1 MLSEEEPSPRPPIQ
15 AVHVAGAGG
24 GAARGLS
31 STVETTC
38 RVWPSSTYMWPVQPR
53 SQVFI
58 FLLIDFR
65 VSCHRRL
72 VTPTPQL

>member
-1 MLSEEEPSPRPPIQ
+1 MLSEEEPSSRPPIQ
-15 AVHVAGAGG
+15 GVHVAGWGG
-24 GAARGLS
+24 GGLS

-53 SQVFI
+53 SQVLI

-72 VTPTPQL
+72 VAPTPQL

>member
-15 AVHVAGAGG
+15 AVHMAGG
-24 GAARGLS
+24 GGLS
-31 STVETTC
+31 ATVETTC